1 MVIAFGGPYR
11 FPGFCGNQHIR
22 DPTWSQNPFIN
33 RLGNR
38 SRSCFVGFRCFSNT
52 SCSFNV
58 AFICMHIPSFWFSFA
73 CIFLSFC
80 IHFRSFSFHF
90 SFMFRSF
97 VFIHFPS
104 LSFHIPFIFIPM
116 CIHVLSSS
124 FHLHAFSFHFAL
136 MSFHV
141 LSKVIEMALW
151 LGQGTE
157 CNKWLSLNYHQ
168 VYR

>member
-38 SRSCFVGFRCFSNT
+38 SRSCFVGFRCFGNT

-58 AFICMHIPSFWFSFA
+58 ALICMHLPSFWFSCA
-73 CIFLSFC
+73 S
-80 IHFRSFSFHF
+80 SFHF
-90 SFMFRSF
+90 AFISFHFPFILLSF
-97 VFIHFPS
+97 VFIHVPS

-116 CIHVLSSS
+116 CIHVLSS
-124 FHLHAFSFHFAL
+124 FHLHACSFHFAS
-136 MSFHV
+136 MSFDF
-141 LSKVIEMALW
+141 LSKVMEMALW

-157 CNKWLSLNYHQ
+157 CNKWLSLSYRQ